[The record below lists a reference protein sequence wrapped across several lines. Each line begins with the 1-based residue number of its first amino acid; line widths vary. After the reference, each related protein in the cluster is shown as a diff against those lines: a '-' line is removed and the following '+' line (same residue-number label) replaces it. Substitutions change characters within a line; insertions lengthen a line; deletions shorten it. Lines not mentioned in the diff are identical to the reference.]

1 MKKEIISEIVIW
13 SLVSIL
19 MLVVIVV
26 LFCIISEFSFFI
38 YAMLGMAFIIF
49 GLSLICVIRD
59 TITLTR
65 LAKTMKNDLNSK
77 EEN

>member
-26 LFCIISEFSFFI
+26 LFCIISEFSFYI
-38 YAMLGMAFIIF
+38 YALLGMVFIIL
-49 GLSLICVIRD
+49 GLSLMCVIRD
-59 TITLTR
+59 TITLRR
-65 LAKTMKNDLNSK
+65 LDKTMRNNSNSG